1 MWGACVSAKPKGAT
15 KTISRVVAALFDR
28 NGNYITGMT
37 KTVEMKL
44 KDETL
49 AKLEHTGMNIRT
61 NFDVKPGS
69 YVVRL
74 VARDSEAALLTA
86 ANGMVEIP
94 Q

>member
-1 MWGACVSAKPKGAT
+1 
-15 KTISRVVAALFDR
+15 
-28 NGNYITGMT
+28 
-37 KTVEMKL
+37 MKFL
-44 KDETL
+44 DQTL
-49 AKLEHTGMNIRT
+49 AKLERTGMNIRT

-74 VARDSEAALLTA
+74 VARDSEAAMLTA